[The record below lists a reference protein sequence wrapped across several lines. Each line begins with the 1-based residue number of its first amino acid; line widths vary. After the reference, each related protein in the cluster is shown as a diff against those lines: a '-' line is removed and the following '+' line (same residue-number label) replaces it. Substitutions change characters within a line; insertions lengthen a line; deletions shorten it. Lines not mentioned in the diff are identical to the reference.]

1 MLNNVFCRENNIN
14 NTTNRITQRQ
24 FLQNDYKP
32 QFSTSP
38 ELTSSTKLPYLSKA
52 LENTD
57 RQVYGSSNLI
67 EGYSDKIY
75 PFKNTYDAKLANN
88 LNEFDRSLVNLRSQV
103 NGEYQNLS
111 FRLNKLKFESRR
123 VKDLKDEEK
132 RNMDKSIFQIRDR
145 DQFSM

>member
-1 MLNNVFCRENNIN
+1 M
-14 NTTNRITQRQ
+14 
-24 FLQNDYKP
+24 
-32 QFSTSP
+32 
-38 ELTSSTKLPYLSKA
+38 
-52 LENTD
+52 
-57 RQVYGSSNLI
+57 YGSSKLI